1 MRKSEGKNSF
11 AAMDS
16 GAVREA
22 VLRGLRQSGNAT
34 EGSFA
39 DDVRGF
45 VHAVDWTEP
54 WLKGPRPSVAA
65 STRPR

>member
-1 MRKSEGKNSF
+1 MNQF
-11 AAMDS
+11 AVHEL
-16 GAVREA
+16 VR
-22 VLRGLRQSGNAT
+22 RGLRQSGNAT

-54 WLKGPRPSVAA
+54 WLKGPRRSVAA

>member
-1 MRKSEGKNSF
+1 MNPVMNQF
-11 AAMDS
+11 A
-16 GAVREA
+16 
-22 VLRGLRQSGNAT
+22 RGLRQSGNAT